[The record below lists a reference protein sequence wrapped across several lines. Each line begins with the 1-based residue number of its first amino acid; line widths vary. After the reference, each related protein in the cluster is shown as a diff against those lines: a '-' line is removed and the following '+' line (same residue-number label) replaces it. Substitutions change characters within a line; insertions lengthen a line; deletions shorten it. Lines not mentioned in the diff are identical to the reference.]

1 MHRSNYKQSSCS
13 VKERCGTIATKAC
26 KEHREAWSVGPG
38 AFLCATLTR
47 LRMVLLNVSQR
58 ICTRERTSSIA
69 EKGTCSDD
77 HIHAPGAVPASGSPR
92 GLRHPAT
99 APPCSCIPR
108 ISREE
113 RGMSVGVAV
122 LVFLACLIMTLV
134 SSEVLV
140 RGLVAL
146 GTKLTLTEGFLG
158 LLTALGADAPEIAS
172 AIAAILAGAAD
183 LGRDVVLGS
192 NIFNL
197 AMLLG
202 LSAVL
207 AGQVRMRRQGLLL
220 DGTVALFTLLVV
232 SALLLG
238 LFTPVLTMVL
248 LAVLLL
254 PYVVL
259 VGLHPRQV
267 DHLPLPDGLA
277 RLLAIAASQ
286 VHGAHKDQ
294 QETVGSWLPVL
305 LVPLSLLA
313 IVLASVWLVRAA
325 LALAQAWH
333 LPYALVGGVILA
345 SLTSL
350 PNVYTAAHL
359 ARRERGAAVV
369 SATVNSNTIN
379 LVVGLALPS
388 LVIGMGSAARDV
400 GVELG
405 WLLGMTVIGLLLL
418 LPAKGMIRVGGAV
431 MIILYLV
438 FVVVHVLWPAI

>member
-1 MHRSNYKQSSCS
+1 
-13 VKERCGTIATKAC
+13 
-26 KEHREAWSVGPG
+26 
-38 AFLCATLTR
+38 
-47 LRMVLLNVSQR
+47 
-58 ICTRERTSSIA
+58 
-69 EKGTCSDD
+69 
-77 HIHAPGAVPASGSPR
+77 
-92 GLRHPAT
+92 
-99 APPCSCIPR
+99 
-108 ISREE
+108 
-113 RGMSVGVAV
+113 MSVGIAV

-140 RGLVAL
+140 RGLTVL

-172 AIAAILAGAAD
+172 AIAAMLAGAAD
-183 LGRDVVLGS
+183 LGRGVVLGS

-238 LFTPVLTMVL
+238 LFTPVLTLAL
-248 LAVLLL
+248 LAMVLL
-254 PYVVL
+254 PYVLL

-267 DHLPLPDGLA
+267 DHLPLPDVLA
-277 RLLAIAASQ
+277 RLLAVAASQ
-286 VHGAHKDQ
+286 IHGEHKHQ
-294 QETVGSWLPVL
+294 QETAGSWLPVL

-333 LPYALVGGVILA
+333 LPHALAGGVILA

-350 PNVYTAAHL
+350 PNAYTAAHL

-369 SATVNSNTIN
+369 SATVNSNSIN
-379 LVVGLALPS
+379 LVVGLALPA
-388 LVIGMGSAARDV
+388 LVIGMSSAAREV

-405 WLLGMTVIGLLLL
+405 WLLGMTVIALLLL
-418 LPAKGMIRVGGAV
+418 IPAKGMTRVGGAALIV
-431 MIILYLV
+431 LYLL
-438 FVVVHVLWPAI
+438 FVVVQLLWPTT